1 MILGAASLGFTSRG
15 DAECI
20 QMRNHGNVQYTI
32 SSFEIGGQQL
42 DVIPDTGSS
51 DLVVPSESC
60 ANCGYHRRYSS
71 ARSASASFPQNDT
84 QFIASYGQGEV
95 IGQLVRD
102 VVSIGDANS
111 YEVTFLDMQDCRLQ
125 SYVKGAAFDGI
136 LGLGP
141 KQFTSD
147 GRPTLTSQFHH
158 AQVGMCLG
166 LGDGAPGALF
176 VDAMPGDD
184 ADGGKKAHWVELPMR
199 SDDQHYVVR
208 FDAISVSTGGGGG
221 GGGGGDPANTTLQSG
236 GIDAMVRCQGLTCRV
251 APCPPTPS
259 HRPTTAHSGKETDRA
274 VRGLGGLGDGRRGER
289 RGMWPASLP
298 CGLPLCISRSG
309 DVASRAP
316 RRSTRAR
323 PS

>member
-1 MILGAASLGFTSRG
+1 MFAGAALGFTSRG

-20 QMRNHGNVQYTI
+20 QMKNHGNVQYTI

-60 ANCGYHRRYSS
+60 ANCGYHRRYASG
-71 ARSASASFPQNDT
+71 RSASASFPQNDT
-84 QFIASYGQGEV
+84 QFVASYGQGEV
-95 IGQLVRD
+95 VGVLVRD
-102 VVSIGDANS
+102 VVSIGDTNS
-111 YEVTFLDMQDCRLQ
+111 YEVTFLDMEDCRLQ
-125 SYVKGAAFDGI
+125 SYVEGAAFDGI

-176 VDAMPGDD
+176 VDAMPKGDPE
-184 ADGGKKAHWVELPMR
+184 GGKKVRWVELPMR

-208 FDAISVSTGGGGG
+208 FDSISVSTGYLGDS
-221 GGGGGDPANTTLQSG
+221 GGDSGDANTTVQNG
-236 GIDAMVRCQGLTCRV
+236 GIDAMVCCQGLIRSHTVLPTQIPRHWPLTVPWGAASSLHYLCV
-251 APCPPTPS
+251 TPS
-259 HRPTTAHSGKETDRA
+259 PIPWARAGRFWHLVPDATGRGAAETRRPRFDRS
-274 VRGLGGLGDGRRGER
+274 RR
-289 RGMWPASLP
+289 
-298 CGLPLCISRSG
+298 
-309 DVASRAP
+309 
-316 RRSTRAR
+316 
-323 PS
+323 